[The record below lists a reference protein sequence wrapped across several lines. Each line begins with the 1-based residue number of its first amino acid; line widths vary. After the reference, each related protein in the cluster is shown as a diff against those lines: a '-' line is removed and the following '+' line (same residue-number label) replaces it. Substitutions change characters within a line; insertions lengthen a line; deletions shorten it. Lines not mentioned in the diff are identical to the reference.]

1 MTDNDDDV
9 QLMAR
14 VRALLESATASLDPA
29 DRAERIAWCREHD
42 QHGVRMRT
50 DPDGLLEFVW
60 GGRPLALVRAADL
73 DSDVPLRGE
82 FVPTEIPDTL
92 EGLTDD

>member
-1 MTDNDDDV
+1 MVDDT

-14 VRALLESATASLDPA
+14 VRALLESATAGLDPA

-60 GGRPLALVRAADL
+60 GGRTLALIRAADL
-73 DSDVPLRGE
+73 DSELPLRGE
-82 FVPTEIPDTL
+82 FIPTEILNTV